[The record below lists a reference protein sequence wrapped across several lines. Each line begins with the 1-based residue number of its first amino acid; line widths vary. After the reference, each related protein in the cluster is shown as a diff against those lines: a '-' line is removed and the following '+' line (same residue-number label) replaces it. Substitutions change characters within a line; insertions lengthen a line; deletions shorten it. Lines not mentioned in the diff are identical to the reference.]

1 MGVARLLV
9 ALHPKCWREEY
20 GEEFAALL
28 DESRL
33 SPSAVLD
40 VVTHAA
46 KLQIGAHSGPL
57 LVIAAVIV
65 SVCSEAV
72 ALRAGLTA
80 NILWAP
86 TNPDRALALFAVV
99 SPWAGLLGR
108 AQTRQRSR
116 SAT

>member
-9 ALHPKCWREEY
+9 ALHPKCWRREY

-28 DESRL
+28 EDSQI

-40 VVTHAA
+40 VVVHAA
-46 KLQIGAHSGPL
+46 KLQTRAHSGPL
-57 LVIAAVIV
+57 LVIAALMS
-65 SVCSEAV
+65 SVFCEAV

-86 TNPDRALALFAVV
+86 TNPDRALALFGVV
-99 SPWAGLLGR
+99 SPWAVLLVR
-108 AQTRQRSR
+108 ARTRRQLR
-116 SAT
+116 APA